1 MPGWRW
7 GRGYWP
13 DVPEACVPG
22 SISHSHCR
30 LVANTRKREN
40 VCIYV
45 SAIALCCTVSIPL
58 FPFLQ
63 VKTLF
68 LTHVHQRVPVLL
80 GKAVLA
86 GTFAC
91 MVGGA
96 HAAESAFSDDPV
108 AKIKNALH
116 DDLLRYF
123 TLDKE
128 FVLDPALRA
137 AAEKIAEEHVARMDK
152 LFPAWIEEERVHQ
165 SSAGKPPSSNSVHG
179 AVYARML
186 NELALWQLEPGDAHY
201 ENATL
206 TALRTGPGACEVPG
220 DPRFL
225 DFASRIMRI
234 QILPAAERDAMLAS
248 ERTLLSHWG
257 QPRANPAPWP
267 DPLPQQAAYALLQRG
282 SADADHPRLALPP
295 LLAYYVLGKGV
306 DYAGLQ
312 FWDRCRLQ
320 QWWLNESLR
329 QGTAPAAALNAF
341 RYGTMLTVVDRIGN
355 AWDKPG
361 AADAKDSAGPPP
373 YPVIASRYG
382 ATGVT
387 TVNVRLDAAGKPL
400 DAVVTGRKVEVPG
413 IRGVRPVAFEN
424 VFDAATVKYAVGAGR
439 HYDKPSGKEPYK
451 FQMNWSLDDDKNA
464 NVPKGAK
471 P

>member
-1 MPGWRW
+1 M
-7 GRGYWP
+7 
-13 DVPEACVPG
+13 
-22 SISHSHCR
+22 
-30 LVANTRKREN
+30 
-40 VCIYV
+40 
-45 SAIALCCTVSIPL
+45 
-58 FPFLQ
+58 
-63 VKTLF
+63 
-68 LTHVHQRVPVLL
+68 
-80 GKAVLA
+80 LA
-86 GTFAC
+86 GAFAC
-91 MVGGA
+91 MLGGV
-96 HAAESAFSDDPV
+96 HAAEPAFSDDPV
-108 AKIKNALH
+108 TKMKNWLH
-116 DDLLRYF
+116 DDLVRFF

-128 FVLDPALRA
+128 FALDPALRA
-137 AAEKIAEEHVARMDK
+137 AAEKIAEEHVARVDK
-152 LFPAWIEEERVHQ
+152 LLPAWIEEERLHQ
-165 SSAGKPPSSNSVHG
+165 SGAGKPPSSGSVHY
-179 AVYARML
+179 AVYARIL

-220 DPRFL
+220 DTRFL

-234 QILPAAERDAMLAS
+234 QILPAAEREAMLAS

-282 SADADHPRLALPP
+282 PADADHPRLALPP
-295 LLAYYVLGKGV
+295 VLAYRVLGKGV

-312 FWDRCRLQ
+312 FWERCTLQ

-329 QGTAPAAALNAF
+329 QGVAPAAALNAF

-361 AADAKDSAGPPP
+361 AADVKDPAGPPP
-373 YPVIASRYG
+373 FPVIAGRYG

-387 TVNVRLDAAGKPL
+387 TVNVRLDAAGNPL
-400 DAVVTGRKVEVPG
+400 DAAVTGRKVEVPG

-424 VFDAATVKYAVGAGR
+424 VFDAATVKYAMDKGR

>member
-1 MPGWRW
+1 M
-7 GRGYWP
+7 
-13 DVPEACVPG
+13 
-22 SISHSHCR
+22 
-30 LVANTRKREN
+30 
-40 VCIYV
+40 
-45 SAIALCCTVSIPL
+45 
-58 FPFLQ
+58 
-63 VKTLF
+63 TLARR
-68 LTHVHQRVPVLL
+68 RVPALL

-86 GTFAC
+86 GAFAC
-91 MVGGA
+91 MLGGT
-96 HAAESAFSDDPV
+96 HAAEPAFSDDPV
-108 AKIKNALH
+108 TKIKNWIH
-116 DDLLRYF
+116 DDLVRFF

-128 FVLDPALRA
+128 LALDPALRA
-137 AAEKIAEEHVARMDK
+137 AAEKIAQEHVARIDK
-152 LFPAWIEEERVHQ
+152 LLPAWIEEERVHQ
-165 SSAGKPPSSNSVHG
+165 SSAGKPPSSGSVHY
-179 AVYARML
+179 AVYARIL

-257 QPRANPAPWP
+257 QPHANPAPWP

-282 SADADHPRLALPP
+282 PADADHPRLALPP
-295 LLAYYVLGKGV
+295 LLAYYVFGKGV

-329 QGTAPAAALNAF
+329 QGVAPAAALNAF

-361 AADAKDSAGPPP
+361 AADVKDPAGAPP
-373 YPVIASRYG
+373 YPVIAGRYG

-400 DAVVTGRKVEVPG
+400 DAVVIGRKVEVPG

-424 VFDAATVKYAVGAGR
+424 VFDAATVKYAMDKGR
-439 HYDKPSGKEPYK
+439 HSDKSSGKEPYT
-451 FQMNWSLDDDKNA
+451 FRMNWSLDDDKNTD
-464 NVPKGAK
+464 VPKGAK